1 MWSIVPT
8 LIGCWIALA
17 QVLSFSGLAIWVI
30 AGSLVSGW
38 VILGLL
44 RIAKVGLALLAG
56 AGLTVVLVVA
66 AEKFGGS
73 SSGPVT
79 RATLMAVGVTV
90 AMAFV
95 SRTRYPA
102 WMLLPS
108 LMLLGGA
115 LGLGSAGQA
124 AWLVAVWVCLS
135 CLTLLNLG
143 PYTAADLS
151 AVARRSSVA
160 LLVSGAGILTVVIL
174 AIVGSFFSS
183 PWTIDGSGS
192 AIGAT
197 TNAVDL
203 TPAPVPTPLSSTAST
218 IVLESSSAPGQEREE
233 QQRFHPLWLIAAFWL
248 AVITAVLAV
257 YSFAE
262 RIWIWVRWRRLR
274 RRLRSQDP
282 RASLI
287 GSWTWLRL
295 QLARSGNPL
304 APHESPD
311 IAGLAASAEGDS
323 ELFWLATTA
332 SRLAY
337 DSSAIVTNEDSRRA
351 WRIVRERSPGALS
364 GGPLAALRR
373 SGREPIS
380 TTVPH

>member
-1 MWSIVPT
+1 
-8 LIGCWIALA
+8 
-17 QVLSFSGLAIWVI
+17 
-30 AGSLVSGW
+30 
-38 VILGLL
+38 
-44 RIAKVGLALLAG
+44 
-56 AGLTVVLVVA
+56 
-66 AEKFGGS
+66 
-73 SSGPVT
+73 
-79 RATLMAVGVTV
+79 
-90 AMAFV
+90 MAFI

-135 CLTLLNLG
+135 CVSLLNLG
-143 PYTAADLS
+143 PYTAVDLS

-160 LLVSGAGILTVVIL
+160 FLVGGAGILSIVIL
-174 AIVGSFFSS
+174 AIVGPFFSS

-192 AIGAT
+192 TIGAT
-197 TNAVDL
+197 TSAVDL

-218 IVLESSSAPGQEREE
+218 SVLESSSAPDQELEE
-233 QQRFHPLWLIAAFWL
+233 QQRFLPLWLIAVCWL
-248 AVITAVLAV
+248 AAITAVLTV

-274 RRLRSQDP
+274 RRLRRQDP

-295 QLARSGNPL
+295 RLARSGEPL

-311 IAGLAASAEGDS
+311 IAAHAASAAGDA
-323 ELFWLATTA
+323 ELAWLAATA
-332 SRLAY
+332 SRVAY
-337 DSSAIVTNEDSRRA
+337 DSSAVVTKEDARRA
-351 WRIVRERSPGALS
+351 WRIVGERTPGAFS
-364 GGPLAALRR
+364 GGLIETLART
-373 SGREPIS
+373 SREP
-380 TTVPH
+380 